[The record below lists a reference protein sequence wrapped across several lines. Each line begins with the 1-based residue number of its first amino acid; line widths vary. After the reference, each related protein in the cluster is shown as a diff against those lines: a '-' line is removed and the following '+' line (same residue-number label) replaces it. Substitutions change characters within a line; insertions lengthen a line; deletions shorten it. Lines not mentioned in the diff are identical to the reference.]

1 MASRMK
7 SIRLTTNLLRTQQT
21 TSTHLLQSC
30 LDIATTNK
38 HNAYVTI
45 TEKDARAAAL
55 SSDKR
60 ASKDDLLSPLDGIP
74 IAIKDNFCM
83 QGHPTTAASRMLD
96 TFVSPYDA
104 TVVSRLKRAGAV
116 IIGKTNMDEFG
127 MGSASTNSFYG
138 PVTNPCNELHVA
150 GGSSGGSAA
159 AVASGS
165 CYASIGSD
173 TGGSVRQPAA
183 FCGLVGMK
191 PAYGSISRHG
201 LISYASSL
209 DTPGVLARTVEDAQQ
224 VMQIIDGGDHLDSTS
239 WRERVLHGSG
249 DSDENGE
256 GDDATDLQ
264 GVRVGIPE
272 EYNVQELPDD
282 VIEMWKAS
290 LQSLVERGAEVHVV
304 SLPSLKFAVPAYYVL
319 ALAEASSNLSRYDG
333 VRYGH
338 RTKTR
343 GEEGEEGEGGEGGEG
358 GEVGEGGEEG
368 EEGGGG
374 EKVVDTS
381 SNAAAELHQQY
392 QASRSEGFG
401 PEVQRRLLAGNFVLS
416 AGAYEKYYGSALR
429 VRERVRSD
437 FNQVFQNV
445 DCLVCPVATSSAP
458 LLSLSNLVDDPV
470 QSYVEDVM
478 TVPASLSGL
487 PSLSI
492 PRGTDLCGMP
502 VGVQVVGPIDY
513 NRPGGFSVN
522 MMRCAF
528 ELEVVPL
535 V

>member
-1 MASRMK
+1 M
-7 SIRLTTNLLRTQQT
+7 
-21 TSTHLLQSC
+21 
-30 LDIATTNK
+30 
-38 HNAYVTI
+38 
-45 TEKDARAAAL
+45 
-55 SSDKR
+55 
-60 ASKDDLLSPLDGIP
+60 
-74 IAIKDNFCM
+74 
-83 QGHPTTAASRMLD
+83 
-96 TFVSPYDA
+96 
-104 TVVSRLKRAGAV
+104 
-116 IIGKTNMDEFG
+116 
-127 MGSASTNSFYG
+127 
-138 PVTNPCNELHVA
+138 
-150 GGSSGGSAA
+150 
-159 AVASGS
+159 
-165 CYASIGSD
+165 
-173 TGGSVRQPAA
+173 
-183 FCGLVGMK
+183 
-191 PAYGSISRHG
+191 
-201 LISYASSL
+201 
-209 DTPGVLARTVEDAQQ
+209 
-224 VMQIIDGGDHLDSTS
+224 
-239 WRERVLHGSG
+239 
-249 DSDENGE
+249 
-256 GDDATDLQ
+256 
-264 GVRVGIPE
+264 
-272 EYNVQELPDD
+272 
-282 VIEMWKAS
+282 
-290 LQSLVERGAEVHVV
+290 
-304 SLPSLKFAVPAYYVL
+304 
-319 ALAEASSNLSRYDG
+319 
-333 VRYGH
+333 
-338 RTKTR
+338 
-343 GEEGEEGEGGEGGEG
+343 
-358 GEVGEGGEEG
+358 
-368 EEGGGG
+368 
-374 EKVVDTS
+374 DTS